1 MRAFAGIAAAG
12 FLLLGANALR
22 SEAVAARVSWPKTD
36 TMLFVPPVEVA
47 RFVPYRELL
56 ADLLWCRLL
65 VYYGSNWGGEGDLSQ
80 VEDFLDNIIALDPR
94 FKPVYEW
101 GAFAVAYR
109 TGTATQEEFRSSL
122 RYLERA
128 MKEFPDDY
136 RYFWMAG
143 ARYYFDLWSKDPKVL
158 RAYRERGAE
167 LIEAAM
173 TKPNAPSSLAED
185 AASMRSKLGQYNR
198 ALDNLR
204 EMIATTSDDRARAK
218 MLKRVRLTDP
228 GLADELAAANAKL
241 LGHWLEN
248 MPSVPL
254 DFYILLG
261 DPPPD
266 VIDLR
271 ALTTPRDLFG
281 TPTGDE
287 EE

>member
-12 FLLLGANALR
+12 LLLLGANALR

-80 VEDFLDNIIALDPR
+80 VEDFLDNIVALDPR

-136 RYFWMAG
+136 RYEFLLS
-143 ARYYFDLWSKDPKVL
+143 RKVL
-158 RAYRERGAE
+158 VRYF
-167 LIEAAM
+167 
-173 TKPNAPSSLAED
+173 PS
-185 AASMRSKLGQYNR
+185 
-198 ALDNLR
+198 
-204 EMIATTSDDRARAK
+204 
-218 MLKRVRLTDP
+218 
-228 GLADELAAANAKL
+228 
-241 LGHWLEN
+241 H
-248 MPSVPL
+248 
-254 DFYILLG
+254 
-261 DPPPD
+261 
-266 VIDLR
+266 
-271 ALTTPRDLFG
+271 ALTASFLRITVG
-281 TPTGDE
+281 TDDE
-287 EE
+287 MLVVNESLEAWRKNV